1 LATCGEGNV
10 EQVFNLLRI
19 MHRLTT
25 CATGSRKRSR
35 RLVTCG
41 RAQVTNLRYWE
52 LCYWGLCYRIG
63 SVSIGTGGPGAIWA
77 PGGSCSGGIGAP

>member
-1 LATCGEGNV
+1 MLLGAGNV

-19 MHRLTT
+19 
-25 CATGSRKRSR
+25 
-35 RLVTCG
+35 
-41 RAQVTNLRYWE
+41 RAQVENLCYGE

-63 SVSIGTGGPGAIWA
+63 SVSIGTGGPGAICA

>member
-1 LATCGEGNV
+1 
-10 EQVFNLLRI
+10 
-19 MHRLTT
+19 MTT

-41 RAQVTNLRYWE
+41 EAQVENLRYGD
-52 LCYWGLCYRIG
+52 LRYGDLRYGDLRYGNGSYRIG